1 MPIGVEVT
9 VFVFEILVAGR
20 VLVLH
25 FSRAIER
32 AGGRAGIVLR
42 RVAVIAV
49 IGGGRR
55 LMGGELV
62 FIGHEAG
69 GRKNKGGIN
78 RVFDY
83 RGAGVFGALAW
94 DGADAGGGTFERG
107 FGETGEE
114 FLGCHVR
121 KVGVGGN
128 SVAGEAGG
136 ETARIKARPAG
147 EYESE
152 QFACGVAEKVEIL
165 CEMAS
170 FGDALKEA
178 LALIANV
185 VTGFNVDI
193 ACVEGEEQHA
203 DQGDVVEGVFAKGF
217 GERIGAKVADDRHA
231 FLGNVGP
238 GFG

>member
-1 MPIGVEVT
+1 
-9 VFVFEILVAGR
+9 
-20 VLVLH
+20 
-25 FSRAIER
+25 
-32 AGGRAGIVLR
+32 
-42 RVAVIAV
+42 VAVIALIAV
-49 IGGGRR
+49 IGRAGR

-62 FIGHEAG
+62 LIRGEVG
-69 GRKNKGGIN
+69 GGKNKGAVGS
-78 RVFDY
+78 VFDY
-83 RGAGVFGALAW
+83 RGEGVFGALAW
-94 DGADAGGGTFERG
+94 DDANAGGGAFERG

-114 FLGCHVR
+114 FLGRHVW
-121 KVGVGGN
+121 KVSVGGN
-128 SVAGEAGG
+128 GVAGEAGG

-147 EYESE
+147 EHESE

-193 ACVEGEEQHA
+193 VCVEGEEQHA
-203 DQGDVVEGVFAKGF
+203 DEGDVVEGVFAKGF

-231 FLGNVGP
+231 LLGNVGP